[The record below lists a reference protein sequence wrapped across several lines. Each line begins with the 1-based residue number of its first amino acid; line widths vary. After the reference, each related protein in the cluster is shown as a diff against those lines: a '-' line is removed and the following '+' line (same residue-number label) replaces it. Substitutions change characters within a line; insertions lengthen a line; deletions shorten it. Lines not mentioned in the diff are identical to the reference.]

1 VPTNPFLF
9 AAPPG
14 SPHARALEGMRVVDV
29 MAAPTWGV
37 LDAALGGRERDVVVV
52 EDTLTTPG
60 ELEVWLRSGSRR
72 PAVLVASEHDDAEAE
87 VAWLRSGACDVVSTA
102 TLGDSEAFGRALRR
116 GQARHSASAARAWDE
131 ERYRLLVEHT
141 FDVVAVLDAMGTYV
155 YVSPSVEEKFG
166 YAPDELVG
174 RNAFETVHPDDL
186 EPLTAA
192 FFEAVSEPGT
202 TRALEYRALRKDGGV
217 LYMEAVGRAVTGPD
231 GAPVGVINARDVTE
245 RKAAEV
251 ALRESEARFRALLG
265 ALPDVIARLRDDGL
279 VLDFHV
285 PGAFRT
291 ETFPQDVL
299 GRRLQDVVD
308 APLGA
313 HFEDAVARLR
323 ATGEPVTYR
332 YEVELGGSGKHR
344 EVRVVSTGPDEVLSI
359 LRDVTAEVEA
369 ADALHQQEALVRQIV
384 TAVPIIVFAF
394 SPDGQIT
401 FAEGRGLAEVGAAPE
416 DLVGRSLYDVYGK
429 YDGIVQA
436 AAEAARGGTSTLVV
450 EVRGRA
456 FDAYLAPVRDLTG
469 RITRVIGVAADV
481 TVLKQH
487 QEALAAQADALER
500 QALDLERSRADLRAL
515 TAHLN
520 EVREEES
527 ARISREVHDVLGQA
541 LTAIRLGVGWLGRRL
556 EGDEEAARR
565 VDDTREIIDETI
577 RHVRQ
582 ISADLRPGVLD
593 DFGLVSALEWQAA
606 QFETRTGVPCRFE
619 ARGPERELPSDTATA
634 VFRIA
639 QEALT
644 NVARHAQATAVE
656 VAVETGETH
665 LLLVVRDDG
674 VGLAAPA
681 DGRHRS
687 LGLLGMQERARML
700 GGTLDVAGAPGA
712 GTRVELVLP
721 LLHAAGPAAPAE
733 PFGSLVPLPPPA
745 ST

>member
-1 VPTNPFLF
+1 
-9 AAPPG
+9 AADAVDVVTAPSWG
-14 SPHARALEGMRVVDV
+14 AVEAALEGCGCDIVIVDESI
-29 MAAPTWGV
+29 AAPNQ
-37 LDAALGGRERDVVVV
+37 
-52 EDTLTTPG
+52 
-60 ELEVWLRSGSRR
+60 LEVWLRAGTRR
-72 PAVLVASEHDDAEAE
+72 PSVLIASGHTEAERE
-87 VAWLRSGACDVVSTA
+87 VAWLSSGACDVVPAAS
-102 TLGDSEAFGRALRR
+102 LGDPVALQQALRR
-116 GQARHSASAARAWDE
+116 AHARHAASAARAWNE

-166 YAPDELVG
+166 YMPDDLVG
-174 RNAFETVHPDDL
+174 RSAFETVHPDDL
-186 EPLTAA
+186 DALTAA

-202 TRALEYRALRKDGGV
+202 TRALEYRAVRKDGGI

-299 GRRLQDVVD
+299 GRRLQDVV
-308 APLGA
+308 APPLGA

-323 ATGEPVTYR
+323 GTGEPTTYR
-332 YEVELGGSGKHR
+332 YEVELGGSVKHR
-344 EVRVVSTGPDEVLSI
+344 EVRLVSTGPDEVLSI

-401 FAEGRGLAEVGAAPE
+401 FAEGRGLAEVGATPE

-436 AAEAARGGTSTLVV
+436 AAEAAGGGTSTLVV
-450 EVRGRA
+450 DVRGRA
-456 FDAYLAPVRDLTG
+456 FDAYLAPVRDVTG
-469 RITRVIGVAADV
+469 RITKVIGVAADV

-487 QEALAAQADALER
+487 QEALAAQADALGQ

-515 TAHLN
+515 TAHVN

-606 QFETRTGVPCRFE
+606 QFETRTGVPCHFE
-619 ARGPERELPSDTATA
+619 ARGAERDLPSDTATA

-644 NVARHAQATAVE
+644 NVARHAHASAVE
-656 VAVETGETH
+656 VVVETDEGH
-665 LLLVVRDDG
+665 LRLLVRDDG
-674 VGLAAPA
+674 IGFTSTT

-700 GGTLDVAGAPGA
+700 GGTLNVEGAPGT

-721 LLHAAGPAAPAE
+721 LTREPTLSAPDEPAGSHGVSSSP
-733 PFGSLVPLPPPA
+733 PLP
-745 ST
+745 